1 MKMKTLLLGL
11 ASGVLLAACGG
22 PVPEEMDAQE
32 QLGTTEGAV
41 CEGWDSGGRLCTWRC
56 IRWQAQSASGLWDRD
71 FSGVGAAPDLAR
83 SMPRRRGGPARPP
96 APARDLPGSA
106 RPSQPI
112 PAAPA
117 APRCSP

>member
-41 CEGWDSGGRLCTWRC
+41 CEGWDSGARLCTWKC
-56 IRWQAQSASGLWDRD
+56 TSSAPQWSA
-71 FSGVGAAPDLAR
+71 VGAGVVAYGQCQSYANAQCGR
-83 SMPRRRGGPARPP
+83 TAY
-96 APARDLPGSA
+96 
-106 RPSQPI
+106 
-112 PAAPA
+112 AA
-117 APRCSP
+117 CWSK